1 MVISG
6 FALLASVTLLAA
18 LVGFGARRP
27 EYSHLRHTISEL
39 GEVGA
44 ADSRLVS
51 LGVFLPM
58 GLLFG
63 GAALVAAYR
72 RPESPL
78 AEGVFFLALCLAVGY
93 GVAALF
99 PCDPGSPLQ
108 GSWRQGLHN
117 LGGGVEYVGGAAALY
132 AISRA
137 IAASDPL
144 ASVLFQGGSLL
155 VLFSALALSVAA
167 LPWRG
172 AVQRVA
178 ELVLFGALV
187 FAGRLLAGSA

>member
-1 MVISG
+1 MIIAG
-6 FALLASVTLLAA
+6 LALIASVILLAA
-18 LVGFGARRP
+18 LARFGARRP
-27 EYSHLRHTISEL
+27 AYSHLRHTISEL
-39 GEVGA
+39 GEAGS
-44 ADSRLVS
+44 ADSRRVS

-63 GAALVAAYR
+63 GAALAAASR

-93 GVAALF
+93 GVAAIF

-117 LGGGVEYVGGAAALY
+117 LGGGIEYVGGAAALF

-137 IAASDPL
+137 LAVSDPF
-144 ASVLFQGGSLL
+144 AATLFQEGSLL
-155 VLFSALALSVAA
+155 VLCSALALSVAA

-178 ELVLFGALV
+178 ELVLFGGLA
-187 FAGRLLAGSA
+187 FAGLA